1 MLQRVD
7 GNFPKTSCQIN
18 ERLGQNSPSLLSS
31 SPPSTANSI
40 SKSMFGKF
48 NSPIL
53 FPDVDDEEVTLDE
66 YFHRQCSKHM
76 TYKPVMGYKIY
87 LPILQRNKLPILNQD
102 AEEPS
107 DDNPSPTTDD
117 NKKISTDQKSLKLYS
132 GHQCHRSHSGLFLGI
147 MLLIA
152 SSVCMVLFM
161 VHGSKGS
168 IEFASFI
175 YQQSKI
181 ALSFTSLL
189 ACIMAILQTNKLK
202 FRRLGHGESFEYNL
216 LTIGL
221 IGCITYHIFLFIPAF
236 ETVLHI
242 LLFKSID
249 LEDHVDIEKVHDKT
263 IDQNLNATNNQTRIV
278 QITPSDIY
286 YIALLYTAK
295 CTLEIFQALL
305 QFFFIVESSRRK
317 VCCLNQALIKPGRS
331 VIVFL
336 LICNLALWLV
346 NTFEVRRAETQLS
359 LYIKY
364 FGVRTWSVITYCFI
378 PLIIFFRFHST
389 VCLAELWTK
398 LYKLT

>member
-1 MLQRVD
+1 MVFFNPDL
-7 GNFPKTSCQIN
+7 IN
-18 ERLGQNSPSLLSS
+18 Y
-31 SPPSTANSI
+31 SI
-40 SKSMFGKF
+40 IF
-48 NSPIL
+48 I
-53 FPDVDDEEVTLDE
+53 
-66 YFHRQCSKHM
+66 
-76 TYKPVMGYKIY
+76 
-87 LPILQRNKLPILNQD
+87 
-102 AEEPS
+102 
-107 DDNPSPTTDD
+107 DDNPSLTTDD
-117 NKKISTDQKSLKLYS
+117 NKKTSTDRKSLKLYS

-152 SSVCMVLFM
+152 SSVCMVLFI

-168 IEFASFI
+168 MEFASFI
-175 YQQSKI
+175 YQQSRI

-189 ACIMAILQTNKLK
+189 ACIMAILQTNQLK

-216 LTIGL
+216 LTVGL
-221 IGCITYHIFLFIPAF
+221 IAF

-249 LEDHVDIEKVHDKT
+249 LEDHT
-263 IDQNLNATNNQTRIV
+263 IHQNLNATYNQTRIV

-286 YIALLYTAK
+286 YIALLYSAK